1 MKLNKKEETKN
12 EEKFDLEECCVM
24 WLQESS
30 TGRKYLSGK
39 LPTGEKLV
47 GFYNNRTNDK
57 QPIFRIY
64 ATDKDNKATD
74 EVITLW
80 ETKSKTD
87 KFYLSGET
95 NEKEQVI
102 GFYGNEKEPKKP
114 YLRIYYKDEK
124 K

>member
-1 MKLNKKEETKN
+1 MKINKKETKK
-12 EEKFDLEECCVM
+12 EEKFDLEECAVM
-24 WLQESS
+24 WIQESKD
-30 TGRKYLSGK
+30 GCYKYLSGK

-57 QPIFRIY
+57 QPLFRIY
-64 ATDKDNKATD
+64 ATNEDNKATD

-114 YLRIYYKDEK
+114 YLRIYYKDENK
-124 K
+124 